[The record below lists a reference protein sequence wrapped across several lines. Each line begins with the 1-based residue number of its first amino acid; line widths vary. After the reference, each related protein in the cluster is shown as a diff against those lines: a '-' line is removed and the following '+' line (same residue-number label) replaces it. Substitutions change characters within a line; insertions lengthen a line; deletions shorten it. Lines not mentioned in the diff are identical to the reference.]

1 MSNEEESKEDVSNQV
16 EGELLRQQM
25 EGEDKLRTIGLFG
38 EVNSTKAEEIIYALY
53 ALDATKLKKKPV
65 DYLDF
70 GKGLVEELEPIELI
84 ISTEGGDATDMFS
97 IYDTIRAFRGN
108 MDIQTF
114 GLGKVMSAGV
124 AILAAGTVGK
134 RKVTRNCR
142 LMLHQASAGT
152 VGSVNSMEN
161 ELEEVKVLQDMYVR
175 CVAENSNL
183 SVKKIK
189 KLFKSNANHYISA
202 EQAVEYG
209 IADEV
214 V

>member
-1 MSNEEESKEDVSNQV
+1 
-16 EGELLRQQM
+16 
-25 EGEDKLRTIGLFG
+25 
-38 EVNSTKAEEIIYALY
+38 
-53 ALDATKLKKKPV
+53 
-65 DYLDF
+65 
-70 GKGLVEELEPIELI
+70 
-84 ISTEGGDATDMFS
+84 
-97 IYDTIRAFRGN
+97 
-108 MDIQTF
+108 
-114 GLGKVMSAGV
+114 
-124 AILAAGTVGK
+124 
-134 RKVTRNCR
+134 
-142 LMLHQASAGT
+142 MLHQASAGT